1 LQPLDAV
8 HLASAEAAQVD
19 FFITCDY
26 TVSKRYRGML
36 HIITPLQFQQHYE
49 NHH

>member
-8 HLASAEAAQVD
+8 HLASAEATQVD

-26 TVSKRYRGML
+26 TVLKHYRGTL
-36 HIITPLQFQQHYE
+36 HIVTPLQFQQHYE